1 MREFV
6 NKGAE
11 LLGWFLAGKDGDAAA
26 VAHAQGGGDGF
37 LELKLDTLGDGE
49 VDQPFAELANLS
61 PGALGE
67 CGKLG
72 PFGLRHVEHVDGAE
86 SDQYG
91 LVLLGEVLVGLGVL
105 LLAGADHRGKD
116 ADALLSLHHLA
127 SKLVPRIQA
136 CDAGC
141 VGLLPCDFEDVP
153 EAVVMETA
161 HGGEVG
167 GEAFAVS
174 GLKLLDKQLHVG
186 GDDFFRGLRLGC
198 GGKGGDVAG
207 GGGCVLGGVAAVSW

>member
-1 MREFV
+1 ML
-6 NKGAE
+6 NSSAG
-11 LLGWFLAGKDGDAAA
+11 FLAGKDGDAAA
-26 VAHAQGGGDGF
+26 VAHPHGGGDAL
-37 LELKLDTLGDGE
+37 LELQFDTLGDGE

-91 LVLLGEVLVGLGVL
+91 LVLLGDVLVGFGVL
-105 LLAGADHRGKD
+105 LLAGSNHRSKD
-116 ADALLSLHHLA
+116 ADALLSLHDLA
-127 SKLVPRIQA
+127 AKLVPRIQP

-141 VGLLPCDFEDVP
+141 VWALPCDFEDVP

-174 GLKLLDKQLHVG
+174 GFQLLDKQLHVG
-186 GDDFFRGLRLGC
+186 GDDFFRGLGLGC

-207 GGGCVLGGVAAVSW
+207 RGVGGGCVLGGCWTDCCSW